1 MTINDSTPF
10 YSFSLE
16 EHLSFA
22 LDSLTNAHN
31 KLEEEEEE
39 EEEDREELKKQVKQL
54 VYYT

>member
-22 LDSLTNAHN
+22 LDSLTKAYN

-39 EEEDREELKKQVKQL
+39 EEDRRIKR
-54 VYYT
+54 TS